1 MIPMTAIEQK
11 IQLIFDQIVKTDLD
25 EIEKLAQYSQLVKEF
40 FNKKPHLNISEYKSY
55 IASHLVQLS
64 FANIDSPYKNKSED
78 YVEKYTHMLLGRY
91 FKDSFVRDQS
101 SSISPSL
108 SDQTQPKEQ
117 SHKINQEPKP
127 SSRSPEVQKIA
138 SPNPK
143 TPMATDL
150 GPLSI
155 TVNPHNLAPTAQI
168 ESVFRK
174 AQQTNLPPK
183 ELTEWITT
191 TLSNLIE
198 DQNAPQFLLHIHIAM
213 LQLTKQ
219 QGKSI
224 NIPDSAIN
232 VSDAYQTFKANKVNN
247 HLAQALIM
255 CFEHKQKL
263 NQTTEHLNK
272 THTRTIQIT
281 FGLAMIFALIYGLG
295 SVSWMIPLMPL
306 AMVCGVVNVLANIY
320 FQRYLLSTL
329 NQTQKNAFNVYGN
342 IFIAILVIA
351 LCLAATMALA
361 TLPYPILDA
370 FVLST
375 LTSFIINPYAYSRF
389 SQVINLA
396 SLQQT
401 YDSSYHETKRN
412 LGLFLNPINKS
423 TKTEDNT
430 NDAQEIPKSSLF
442 RQLIVQN
449 SANTSFSDNDLN
461 QIMTSILNSDSI
473 KELAF

>member
-1 MIPMTAIEQK
+1 MIPMIAIEQK

-25 EIEKLAQYSQLVKEF
+25 EIEKLQQYSQVVNKF
-40 FNKKPHLNISEYKSY
+40 FNKKSHLNISEYKSC

-64 FANIDSPYKNKSED
+64 FANIDSPYKNRGED
-78 YVEKYTHMLLGRY
+78 YVRKYKKILLGRY
-91 FKDSFVRDQS
+91 FKDSFVPKQTL
-101 SSISPSL
+101 SISPGL
-108 SDQTQPKEQ
+108 SNQTQPKSETYD
-117 SHKINQEPKP
+117 INQEPKP
-127 SSRSPEVQKIA
+127 SSPEVKKIA
-138 SPNPK
+138 SPNTK
-143 TPMATDL
+143 KPMASDRGL
-150 GPLSI
+150 FAM

-168 ESVFRK
+168 ENVFRK
-174 AQQTNLPPK
+174 AQKTNLPPK
-183 ELTEWITT
+183 ELTKWITT

-198 DQNAPQFLLHIHIAM
+198 DQKSPQFLLHIHIAM

-219 QGKSI
+219 RGISI
-224 NIPDSAIN
+224 NIPDLAIN
-232 VSDAYQTFKANKVNN
+232 AADTYQTFKANKVNN
-247 HLAQALIM
+247 DLAQALIM

-272 THTRTIQIT
+272 THTHIIQIT
-281 FGLAMIFALIYGLG
+281 FGLAIIFALIYGLG
-295 SVSWMIPLMPL
+295 TVSWMIPLMPL
-306 AMVCGVVNVLANIY
+306 AMVCGVANVLANIY
-320 FQRYLLSTL
+320 FQRYLFSTL
-329 NQTQKNAFNVYGN
+329 NQTQKNAFNVYEN

-361 TLPYPILDA
+361 TLPYPVLDA

-375 LTSFIINPYAYSRF
+375 LTSFIINLYAYSRF

-401 YDSSYHETKRN
+401 YDSSDHETKRN

-423 TKTEDNT
+423 TKAIDGTS
-430 NDAQEIPKSSLF
+430 DAQEIPESSLF
-442 RQLIVQN
+442 RQPIVQN

-473 KELAF
+473 K